1 MVPLRHGVAR
11 EVRRV
16 RSIGELVEE
25 LLRFNGFSIRREERF
40 LAANKGSIRIMVRIE
55 SDVETLTGSYIEELR
70 RASGGDGFDRILL
83 VHTGNVAQDARG
95 LLDRYNIV
103 LWDRER
109 LSLELGRALLAAAE
123 GEMRGPELPFMD
135 YLLVETPGPE
145 EVVVPGKREVM
156 VSPLVEA
163 SFAREEAIQAGGQAD
178 ILTFLKAEEERVH
191 APDPKDR
198 YVEVRLSADEAQGKA
213 PRLKDAPR
221 CDLQYMPFHL
231 FDYQVELEDEVG
243 DVVVKDN
250 GTLGVNA
257 LTGQA
262 AEWNLAHS
270 YATGPPPDIKA
281 TVLKPT
287 IDGMAAYEQANRAVK
302 ELHTRVVERVEERGS
317 VTVFVKRHVKPRDG
331 AIDIVSRGVV
341 YMPVWCLEAP
351 EGVAIIN
358 ASTGRIVKEEYL
370 D

>member
-1 MVPLRHGVAR
+1 MRA
-11 EVRRV
+11 
-16 RSIGELVEE
+16 IGDLVEE

-40 LAANKGSIRIMVRIE
+40 LAASKGSIRVMVRIE
-55 SDVETLTGSYIEELR
+55 SEAETLTGTYIEELR
-70 RASGGDGFDRILL
+70 SSAGSDVFDRILL

-95 LLDRYNIV
+95 LLERYNVV

-135 YLLVETPGPE
+135 YLMVEHPDGEPMMIE
-145 EVVVPGKREVM
+145 EQVPVGVM
-156 VSPLVEA
+156 SPSEA
-163 SFAREEAIQAGGQAD
+163 SFEREKALEAGGQAD
-178 ILTFLKAEEERVH
+178 LLTYIDAETERVQVH
-191 APDPKDR
+191 DNRDR
-198 YVEVRLSADEAQGKA
+198 YVAVRLDSEEAIARASKLRDVA
-213 PRLKDAPR
+213 R
-221 CDLQYMPFHL
+221 CDLQYMPFHM

-243 DVVVKDN
+243 DMVVRDN
-250 GTLGVNA
+250 GTLAVNA

-262 AEWNLAHS
+262 QEWNLAHT
-270 YATGPPPDIKA
+270 YAPGPPVETEA
-281 TVLKPT
+281 SVLKPS

-302 ELHTRVVERVEERGS
+302 DLHTRVVERVEERGT

-331 AIDIVSRGVV
+331 AIDIIPRGLV

-351 EGVAIIN
+351 DGVAVVN

>member
-1 MVPLRHGVAR
+1 MRA
-11 EVRRV
+11 
-16 RSIGELVEE
+16 IGELVEE

-40 LAANKGSIRIMVRIE
+40 LAASKGSIRVMVRIE
-55 SDVETLTGSYIEELR
+55 SEAETLTGTYIEELR
-70 RASGGDGFDRILL
+70 SSAGDDGYDRILL

-95 LLDRYNIV
+95 LLERYNVV

-135 YLLVETPGPE
+135 YLTVEHPDGE
-145 EVVVPGKREVM
+145 
-156 VSPLVEA
+156 PLVIEEQVLVGAA
-163 SFAREEAIQAGGQAD
+163 SPSGASLAREKALGAGGQAD
-178 ILTFLKAEEERVH
+178 LLTYIDTETQRVEIH
-191 APDPKDR
+191 DNRDR
-198 YVEVRLSADEAQGKA
+198 YVALRLDSEEAMTRASKLRD
-213 PRLKDAPR
+213 PER
-221 CDLQYMPFHL
+221 CDLQYMPFHM
-231 FDYQVELEDEVG
+231 FDYQVELEDDAG
-243 DVVVKDN
+243 DMVVRDN
-250 GTLGVNA
+250 GTLAVNA

-262 AEWNLAHS
+262 QEWNLAHT
-270 YATGPPPDIKA
+270 YAAGPPAGTDA
-281 TVLKPT
+281 SVLKPT

-302 ELHTRVVERVEERGS
+302 DMHTRVVERVEERGT

-331 AIDIVSRGVV
+331 AIDIIPRGLV

-351 EGVAIIN
+351 GGVAIVN